1 MNFRMTCF
9 LSSVIR
15 FHPRLSAFYSSAVL
29 IVVMAGGV
37 AAQSGRVKG
46 SPTPTPTPKPSL
58 AGPSVLTVPRSE
70 WPQKGAK
77 IEPTPTPASDDV
89 IKVNSALVPIPV
101 SVVDQ
106 NGRAVTNLKL
116 EDFVLNVDG
125 KPAELTD
132 FARSETPIRLA
143 MLFDNSASVLIAR
156 DFEKDAAVKF
166 FRRVIRPEKDMAALF
181 SVADHTRREQPL
193 TKDVDLLT
201 RAIEYFPEPSGAT
214 ALLDGIIEV
223 AEYLGSAKGR
233 RVVVIVS
240 DGEDTVS
247 NGGTTLE
254 GVIRTLQER
263 NCQVYVMKTSDFE
276 NFKRTGSREGNA
288 NIRELT
294 AERRMLEIA
303 RDTGGAVYS
312 PVDESEMNSAYNQ
325 ISAELSQQY
334 VLSYYPDDE
343 ADKRGQFRS
352 ITLSIKGR
360 PNLSVR
366 TRNGYYVPKK

>member
-1 MNFRMTCF
+1 MNFLRTAA
-9 LSSVIR
+9 LR
-15 FHPRLSAFYSSAVL
+15 PDPRSSAFCLCAAICL
-29 IVVMAGGV
+29 AAAGT
-37 AAQSGRVKG
+37 ALAQSGRVKI
-46 SPTPTPTPKPSL
+46 TPTPTPAKPSL
-58 AGPSVLTVPRSE
+58 SGPSVLTIPKE
-70 WPQKGAK
+70 QWPQKGVR
-77 IEPTPTPASDDV
+77 IEPTPTPASDDL
-89 IKVNSALVPIPV
+89 IKVSSALVPIPV
-101 SVVDQ
+101 SVVDG
-106 NGRAVTNLKL
+106 NGRPVTNLKL
-116 EDFVLNVDG
+116 GDFVLTVDG
-125 KPAELTD
+125 KPEELAD

-143 MLFDNSASVLIAR
+143 MLFDNSSSVMIAR
-156 DFEKDAAVKF
+156 DFEREAAVRF

-181 SVADHTRREQPL
+181 SVADYTRREQPL
-193 TKDVDLLT
+193 TKDVGLLT
-201 RAIEYFPEPSGAT
+201 QAIEFFPEPRGAT

-240 DGEDTVS
+240 DGEDTYS
-247 NGGTTLE
+247 NDRTTLE

-276 NFKRTGSREGNA
+276 NYKRTGSRAGNA

-303 RDTGGAVYS
+303 RATGGAVYS
-312 PVDESEMNSAYNQ
+312 PIDENEMNDAYKQ

-334 VLSYYPDDE
+334 ILSYYPDDE

-352 ITLSIKGR
+352 ITLAIHGK
-360 PNLSVR
+360 PNYSVR